1 MHQNND
7 VMTAVQLISEMLRNL
22 SIIVED
28 ENLQKRA
35 AKYLR
40 KLAAEK
46 QQVSILNSS
55 PLL

>member
-1 MHQNND
+1 
-7 VMTAVQLISEMLRNL
+7 MTAIQLMSEMLRNL

-40 KLAAEK
+40 KLAVEK
-46 QQVSILNSS
+46 QASSLNSS